1 MKLNRSS
8 AYVPIFRSTPA
19 SITDAGVGA
28 CTWASGSH
36 VCSGTIGTFTANPTN
51 IAKNATTFSVS
62 APRPNVEPK
71 SLAASAAV
79 TSIMSKE
86 STFSANTSATNP
98 MNIRRL
104 ATFV

>member
-19 SITDAGVGA
+19 SITEAGVGA

-36 VCSGTIGTFTANPTN
+36 VCSGTSGTFTANPRN
-51 IAKNATTFSVS
+51 IAKNATTFRVS
-62 APRPNVEPK
+62 APRPYVVWKFPA
-71 SLAASAAV
+71 SSAAAMAGR
-79 TSIMSKE
+79 SIVW
-86 STFSANTSATNP
+86 TGSANTSATNP
-98 MNIRRL
+98 MNITRL